1 MSAHNTHG
9 LARFLTR
16 FSFGLG
22 LSQVLAP
29 DAVNRL
35 IGIYTSDRTAAV
47 MRGLGFRE
55 LTAGFGLIRGRNTS
69 GWLWARTV
77 GDVMDL
83 GLLVAALRNPANNS
97 RRVGGAT
104 AAAAGAA
111 ALDALAAARTAKSG
125 QTGEPAEA
133 TRAITVNRS
142 REDVYAYC
150 TTSRTFRRSCTT
162 WRRSATNGD
171 RRSHWTAKAPAGRTV
186 EWDAEVTH
194 DLANELIS
202 WRSLRGAD
210 VPNFGSVRF
219 SPAPGDRG
227 TEVKVTVHYD
237 LPAGRLGKAV
247 AGLLGESPEQQVTDD
262 LRRFKQVMETGQ
274 VVRSE
279 GSPQGTSAKQLM
291 RQHPGQPMGEDSE

>member
-1 MSAHNTHG
+1 M
-9 LARFLTR
+9 
-16 FSFGLG
+16 
-22 LSQVLAP
+22 
-29 DAVNRL
+29 
-35 IGIYTSDRTAAV
+35 
-47 MRGLGFRE
+47 
-55 LTAGFGLIRGRNTS
+55 
-69 GWLWARTV
+69 
-77 GDVMDL
+77 
-83 GLLVAALRNPANNS
+83 
-97 RRVGGAT
+97 
-104 AAAAGAA
+104 
-111 ALDALAAARTAKSG
+111 
-125 QTGEPAEA
+125 
-133 TRAITVNRS
+133 
-142 REDVYAYC
+142 
-150 TTSRTFRRSCTT
+150 
-162 WRRSATNGD
+162 
-171 RRSHWTAKAPAGRTV
+171 